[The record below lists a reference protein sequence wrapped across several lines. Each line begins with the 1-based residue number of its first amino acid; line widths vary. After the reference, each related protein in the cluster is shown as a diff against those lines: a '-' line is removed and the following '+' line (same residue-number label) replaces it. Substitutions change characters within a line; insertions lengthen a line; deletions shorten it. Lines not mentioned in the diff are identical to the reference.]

1 MENINKLYSKSL
13 PKSRDKSSVGKPL
26 ELSNDE
32 QKKEQKTPNKKGTA
46 KANIDITVDD

>member
-13 PKSRDKSSVGKPL
+13 AKAKDKLSVGKPI
-26 ELSNDE
+26 ELPTEES
-32 QKKEQKTPNKKGTA
+32 KKEQKSPTKKGTA